1 MEQNSKTKSLTKLF
15 NMLVIPKVNELE
27 PITGHKIVNIE
38 VRESENDD
46 YIVIVNSSYEKEMV
60 DTGDFSNDNFYV
72 GMSHLF
78 LNTFV
83 YVVPHGTLYVEY
95 RKTYGTL
102 IDEYPMVTWG
112 YRESDNKAIENMLT
126 TTWR

>member
-38 VRESENDD
+38 VREAENDD

-60 DTGDFSNDNFYV
+60 GTIDFSNEYFYI

-78 LNTFV
+78 LNVFV

-95 RKTYGTL
+95 RNTDGTL